1 MKMTNKYL
9 VLILGGTMIASCA
22 DLDTIPE
29 GGTFTTEQ
37 KQEVVEM
44 IPERLQA
51 DVTGMFS
58 SIAAAYKNVFTSARD
73 DDFGYPAVCLSQ
85 DLNGPDMVASNSD
98 YNWFSTCSEFSDRS
112 DTYANPYMR
121 WALFYNQIKQ
131 ANDILKSIPAD
142 TENTTLLRYKA
153 QAKAVRAFD
162 YLCLVPYFQFKYKGN
177 EDKPTVPLV
186 TDVMEGDPSSN
197 PRATAEAAYKL
208 IMDDLTDAINIL
220 KDLNYTRSSKS
231 EVDLNVAYGLRAR
244 ANLYMENWADAASDA
259 KEAMKGYTPYSRE
272 DVSKPAFIDHKDPN
286 WIWAAIITETNIL
299 RQLTSWPGAYSS
311 FSAKGYATGQGCYKA
326 INNLLY
332 RKISHTDVRKG
343 WWVDENLHSDNL
355 ASLNWGDAIGDEI
368 ATLAIPDVKVP
379 FIPYTNVKFAQYG
392 GVGNDKNAGDWCMM
406 RYEEMLLIQAEAT
419 AMAGDLPRGK
429 TILENFIKAERDP
442 NYVCTAADVTAFQ
455 NEVWFQRRVELW
467 GEGFSMVDI
476 MRLGKNIV
484 RVSSAVTT
492 NFPNN
497 FAFNMASND
506 GWLLMRIPQDE
517 TNSNAG
523 IPLSANNNDGR
534 QPQPGDGAGLKDGVT
549 D

>member
-1 MKMTNKYL
+1 MTNKYL

-29 GGTFTTEQ
+29 GGTFTNEQ

-85 DLNGPDMVASNSD
+85 DLNGPDMVASNSG

-220 KDLNYTRSSKS
+220 KNLNYTRSSKS

-259 KEAMKGYTPYSRE
+259 KEAMKGSTPYSRE
-272 DVSKPAFIDHKDPN
+272 DVSIPAFIDHNDPN
-286 WIWAAIITETNIL
+286 WIWAAIITETNIA

-355 ASLNWGDAIGDEI
+355 ASLDWGDAIGDEI

-419 AMAGDLPRGK
+419 AMAGDLPGGK
-429 TILENFIKAERDP
+429 TILENFVKAERDP

-467 GEGFSMVDI
+467 GEGFSMADI

-492 NFPNN
+492 NFPNI

-534 QPQPGDGAGLKDGVT
+534 QPLPGEGAGLKDGVT

>member
-58 SIAAAYKNVFTSARD
+58 SIAAAYKNVFTSARE

-142 TENTTLLRYKA
+142 TENTTLIRYKA

-177 EDKPTVPLV
+177 DDKPTVPLV

-231 EVDLNVAYGLRAR
+231 DVDLNVAYGLRAR

-311 FSAKGYATGQGCYKA
+311 FSAKGYATGQGCYEA

-355 ASLNWGDAIGDEI
+355 ASLNW
-368 ATLAIPDVKVP
+368 
-379 FIPYTNVKFAQYG
+379 
-392 GVGNDKNAGDWCMM
+392 
-406 RYEEMLLIQAEAT
+406 EMLL
-419 AMAGDLPRGK
+419 AMK
-429 TILENFIKAERDP
+429 
-442 NYVCTAADVTAFQ
+442 
-455 NEVWFQRRVELW
+455 
-467 GEGFSMVDI
+467 
-476 MRLGKNIV
+476 
-484 RVSSAVTT
+484 
-492 NFPNN
+492 
-497 FAFNMASND
+497 
-506 GWLLMRIPQDE
+506 
-517 TNSNAG
+517 
-523 IPLSANNNDGR
+523 
-534 QPQPGDGAGLKDGVT
+534 
-549 D
+549 

>member
-1 MKMTNKYL
+1 
-9 VLILGGTMIASCA
+9 MIASCA

-244 ANLYMENWADAASDA
+244 ANLYMENWADAASDS

-467 GEGFSMVDI
+467 GEGFSMADI

>member
-29 GGTFTTEQ
+29 GGTFTNEQ

-85 DLNGPDMVASNSD
+85 DLNGPDMVASNSG

-220 KDLNYTRSSKS
+220 KNLNYTRSSKS

-244 ANLYMENWADAASDA
+244 ANLYMENWADAASDE

-272 DVSKPAFIDHKDPN
+272 DVSIPAFIDHNDPN
-286 WIWAAIITETNIL
+286 WIWAAIITETNIA

-419 AMAGDLPRGK
+419 AMAGDLPGGK
-429 TILENFIKAERDP
+429 TILENFVKAERDP

-467 GEGFSMVDI
+467 GEGFSMADI

-492 NFPNN
+492 NFPNI

-534 QPQPGDGAGLKDGVT
+534 QPLPGEGAGLKDGVT